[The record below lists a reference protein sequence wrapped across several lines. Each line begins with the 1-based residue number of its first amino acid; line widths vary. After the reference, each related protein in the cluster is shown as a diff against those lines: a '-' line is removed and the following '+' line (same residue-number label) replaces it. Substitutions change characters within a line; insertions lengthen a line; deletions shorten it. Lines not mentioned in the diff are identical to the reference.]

1 MNWEVVLTG
10 DKSDLEELSKVFKD
24 KDLSIVQENEQFIL
38 ESEDFDVLSNYAEE
52 LALDSRKV
60 IDYPAMP
67 VVNWIKLA
75 QRDKSVKKIFDQIN
89 HDFNSWDA
97 FHKIIEILED
107 DQFEHVRKKQ
117 KGIKEGKYRSEVNG
131 LTGTANSY
139 KTISFE
145 SRHAREFEPP
155 ENPMHF
161 SEAKSF
167 IKLILHEW
175 LAHKERELI
184 FKKE

>member
-75 QRDKSVKKIFDQIN
+75 QRDKSVKKIFD
-89 HDFNSWDA
+89 FT
-97 FHKIIEILED
+97 F
-107 DQFEHVRKKQ
+107 R
-117 KGIKEGKYRSEVNG
+117 
-131 LTGTANSY
+131 
-139 KTISFE
+139 
-145 SRHAREFEPP
+145 PP
-155 ENPMHF
+155 CKN
-161 SEAKSF
+161 
-167 IKLILHEW
+167 
-175 LAHKERELI
+175 RT
-184 FKKE
+184 